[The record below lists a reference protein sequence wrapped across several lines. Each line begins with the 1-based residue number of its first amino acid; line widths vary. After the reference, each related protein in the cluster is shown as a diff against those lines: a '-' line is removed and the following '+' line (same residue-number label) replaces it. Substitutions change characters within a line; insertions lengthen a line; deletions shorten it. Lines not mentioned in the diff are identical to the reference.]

1 MSLPFGMGIVGLLI
15 CALFATSAVRALKRG
30 DEGHS
35 RNAAVIHI
43 ALLAMLAPISLYA
56 LIAYAP

>member
-1 MSLPFGMGIVGLLI
+1 MGIVGLLV
-15 CALFATSAVRALKRG
+15 CAAFAYSAVRALQRG

-43 ALLAMLAPISLYA
+43 ALLAMLAPLSLFA